1 MYVPLDLPPWYWWS
15 QAQSDVI
22 RQGGDYIMQ
31 WVIAMPDNDF
41 DATVDSWWRKVKQE
55 KELRKQQQQQQHHH
69 NSRYNIDTSHW
80 QKRCSRGAAEVQAEN
95 VAAEVQQ
102 RCSRGAAKTHKEKQA
117 KQQRKAKH
125 VDVAEAAVW
134 RSRFAE
140 AKVQQRLEKQWVKQE
155 QKEVL
160 ALLKADKKKAQ
171 DAQRFCEKE
180 RKALKRVEGSEEG
193 LQ

>member
-1 MYVPLDLPPWYWWS
+1 M
-15 QAQSDVI
+15 
-22 RQGGDYIMQ
+22 
-31 WVIAMPDNDF
+31 
-41 DATVDSWWRKVKQE
+41 
-55 KELRKQQQQQQHHH
+55 
-69 NSRYNIDTSHW
+69 
-80 QKRCSRGAAEVQAEN
+80 
-95 VAAEVQQ
+95 QQ
-102 RCSRGAAKTHKEKQA
+102 RCSKDSQREQA

-140 AKVQQRLEKQWVKQE
+140 AKEQQRLEKQWVKQE